1 MIDKLTFMCYNSNK
15 SNKRNLIM
23 QDKKEL
29 KNVSLP
35 YYVTVE
41 SINKLIDATKKK
53 QGDEVAIK
61 TLFGEGK
68 YSNCKSALLLFNIIT
83 PTMQFTEFGKS
94 IAYAIDENQKKNAW
108 RTVISKIAAYD
119 DFINY
124 FLLNKKGISTCEI
137 DTIKNFWGSKDICKS
152 DTMRKDASITFGYI
166 LSLAGLGEFKK
177 GKQNTSR
184 IEFYLEEVKKYCD
197 NDDTSSGFNL
207 AQTENNLI
215 KSITSQNTE
224 NNQVNIP
231 DHSNSLL
238 IPKQIKQSNINVNIS
253 INVASIEELQKI
265 MEYLKNV

>member
-1 MIDKLTFMCYNSNK
+1 
-15 SNKRNLIM
+15 
-23 QDKKEL
+23 
-29 KNVSLP
+29 
-35 YYVTVE
+35 
-41 SINKLIDATKKK
+41 
-53 QGDEVAIK
+53 
-61 TLFGEGK
+61 
-68 YSNCKSALLLFNIIT
+68 
-83 PTMQFTEFGKS
+83 MQFTEFGKS

-177 GKQNTSR
+177 GKQNTSW

-265 MEYLKNV
+265 IEVQKQVKKELNDENDKDSEKPELKEKNPEEKNKEDDKGTKEEEPVVEENREPDGSEI

>member
-1 MIDKLTFMCYNSNK
+1 
-15 SNKRNLIM
+15 M
-23 QDKKEL
+23 QEKKEL
-29 KNVSLP
+29 KNISLP

-68 YSNCKSALLLFNIIT
+68 YANCKSALLTFNIIT
-83 PTMQFTEFGKS
+83 PAMQFTEFGKT

-108 RTVISKIAAYD
+108 KTVISKIAAYD

-124 FLLNKKGISTCEI
+124 FLLNKKGISTCEL

-152 DTMRKDASITFGYI
+152 DAMRKDASITFGYI

-184 IEFYLEEVKKYCD
+184 IEFYLDEIKKYCETED
-197 NDDTSSGFNL
+197 SSSSFNMT
-207 AQTENNLI
+207 QTEIN
-215 KSITSQNTE
+215 KVESILSQDRE
-224 NNQVNIP
+224 NHDVGGSDRP
-231 DHSNSLL
+231 NSLI
-238 IPKQIKQSNINVNIS
+238 IPKHIQQSNINVNIS
-253 INVASIEELQKI
+253 INITSIEELQEI